1 MEESFV
7 RLRREELI
15 AKLANHYDQDHH
27 KNHDE
32 DVFRRRFD
40 LAFDRLIA
48 IETLEAQARLA
59 RSQEQLATAQHEV
72 AEAQAAETKR
82 LEQVRSLSDNQN
94 FWFRRFL
101 TSLTVAHGAGA
112 FAALTAM
119 MRTPPPVATP
129 QQVENILWCFLTG
142 LLFMGSL
149 PIIYALVNPENPDP
163 KRLKN
168 TAPVA
173 WLFAGLSTL
182 LLACGILIVIQ
193 VALAT
198 YDQNDLAN
206 AQAKAAASQA
216 KVLDSASVAD

>member
-1 MEESFV
+1 MKDD
-7 RLRREELI
+7 LI
-15 AKLANHYDQDHH
+15 ADRRSELVAKLEKHRAGGDHTRP
-27 KNHDE
+27 DE
-32 DVFRRRFD
+32 SVFRIRYEA
-40 LAFDRLIA
+40 AFDRLIA
-48 IETLEAQARLA
+48 LDALEAQALLA
-59 RSQEQLATAQHEV
+59 RSQERLALSQTAA
-72 AEAQAAETKR
+72 AEAQVAETKR

-173 WLFAGLSTL
+173 WLFASLSTL
-182 LLACGILIVIQ
+182 LLAGGILIVIQ

-198 YDQNDLAN
+198 YDQNDLAKV
-206 AQAKAAASQA
+206 QAKAAAAEPKAPESG
-216 KVLDSASVAD
+216 SVAD